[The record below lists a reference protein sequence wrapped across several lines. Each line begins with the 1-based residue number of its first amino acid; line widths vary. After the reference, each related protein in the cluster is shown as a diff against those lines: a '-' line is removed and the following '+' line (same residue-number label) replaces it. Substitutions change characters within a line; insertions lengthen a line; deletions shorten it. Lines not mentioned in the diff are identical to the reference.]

1 MVDSHAQLVNK
12 GSTLWV
18 KHARMIT
25 IGGKMVRH
33 AQYVTFQLAEVAV
46 RVGCTERAWIGFD
59 SSRPSR
65 RGPRRYDEAHR

>member
-1 MVDSHAQLVNK
+1 LIK
-12 GSTLWV
+12 
-18 KHARMIT
+18 

-46 RVGCTERAWIGFD
+46 RVGCTERSWIGFD